1 MTTPML
7 LRQPP
12 LSPARAALWRMAGR
26 HAFFGLVPVGFTLY
40 ICWFAGVHHAFAV
53 DFHYA
58 FWPAGREILRGASPY
73 VATTSPLV
81 RAGVAFVYPAPGGL
95 VFAAFAWLPHV
106 VGDVAFTALSLGAAL
121 GALWILGVR
130 DWRLYGLALLWPPVI
145 SGWQTANVSLVIAFG
160 VAAVW
165 RLRERPIASGVT
177 LALLVSVKVFVW
189 PLGLWLLAT
198 RRYAV
203 LAWTVG
209 ATVMVNVFAWAVLG
223 FNQIHAYASLV
234 GAVTKIEER
243 MAYTPMALAMHLGA
257 SVGVAR
263 VAGVV
268 LAAVAAAYC
277 LVYGRRNREESSLLL
292 AVAVSL
298 LATPIV
304 WRHYFALL
312 IVPVAIARPRFSAV
326 WLLPLVLFPCPVT
339 TPSLWQLSLALAA
352 VASVVAVLLLR
363 PRRVGNLPKVA
374 AAGRERRVV
383 LGLPWRLRWEA
394 SKSS

>member
-1 MTTPML
+1 
-7 LRQPP
+7 
-12 LSPARAALWRMAGR
+12 
-26 HAFFGLVPVGFTLY
+26 
-40 ICWFAGVHHAFAV
+40 
-53 DFHYA
+53 
-58 FWPAGREILRGASPY
+58 
-73 VATTSPLV
+73 
-81 RAGVAFVYPAPGGL
+81 